1 MFHLFY
7 DVNDNCYFIMRFV
20 KDGYLW
26 SGWIHNDF
34 SIPATSYSLE
44 KTNTNTLQKFKNDYN
59 FKTYNYKKL
68 GSFRTLTRLQK
79 YVIDHPELF
88 I

>member
-7 DVNDNCYFIMRFV
+7 DADDNCYFIMRFV

-26 SGWIHNDF
+26 SGWIRSNF
-34 SIPATSYSLE
+34 SIPFTSYSLE
-44 KTNTNTLQKFKNDYN
+44 KTPINTLQEFITEYN
-59 FKTYNYKKL
+59 LKAYNYKKL
-68 GSFRTLTRLQK
+68 GSFCTLPRLQK